1 MFQVRKILV
10 ATDFS
15 PCSAAALDRA
25 ADLAKTLQAEI
36 LLLHVLP
43 NPTHYAPFPQLVP
56 MPHEWLET
64 VRKEALDRLGKES
77 RRIKGT
83 VVKTELREGPTHDA
97 IVGAAEGR
105 EGRHD
110 RDRHARAQRRPARA
124 ARQRCGARRA
134 LLSRARPHRADSRVR
149 SAAMGGAWA
158 GPSARRRPPRLA

>member
-25 ADLAKTLQAEI
+25 VDLAKTLQAEI

-64 VRKEALDRLGKES
+64 VRKEALDLLGKES

-97 IVGAAEGR
+97 IVGAAEAAKADMIVIGTLGR
-105 EGRHD
+105 SGV
-110 RDRHARAQRRPARA
+110 RHA
-124 ARQRCGARRA
+124 
-134 LLSRARPHRADSRVR
+134 LLGSVAERVVR
-149 SAAMGGAWA
+149 FS
-158 GPSARRRPPRLA
+158 PVPVLTVRTRE